1 MDRLTQARP
10 TDDDLRDTWPPEER
24 AALLAGVRARA
35 LTDVRRRPHR
45 RAMWLVAAS
54 VTAIAVVP
62 TVLEGGDA
70 HARNDIRQL
79 AAAAADTDGLTFGPG
94 TYLHVKTE
102 SVQENSRIF
111 GDGRTL
117 DTNREVWVRWDG
129 AQWAVDTRP
138 SAGWTEYHYFAPSS
152 DIGFSSPTPQFV
164 AHLPDAPAELREYL
178 DTNVSGSNSHDE
190 ALFFAVTDLANS
202 HLLDPATLAVALEAI
217 ADVDGV
223 KTEDVEVEGREAVEI
238 SYRRFHFNLL
248 GVDSVTIDKE
258 TAQVLRVSS
267 SSPGGTYT
275 STTTLAE
282 SVDRIPAPVLA
293 AYDKYGNGTRVCSDG
308 REATG
313 DGEC

>member
-10 TDDDLRDTWPPEER
+10 TDLDLREAWPLEER
-24 AALLAGVRARA
+24 AALLARVRATATRE
-35 LTDVRRRPHR
+35 VRCHPHR
-45 RAMWLVAAS
+45 RAVWLAAAS
-54 VTAIAVVP
+54 VTALAVIP
-62 TVLEGGDA
+62 TVLDGGDA
-70 HARNDIRQL
+70 QARNDIRQL
-79 AAAAADTDGLTFGPG
+79 AAAAADTDGFSFGPG

-102 SVQENSRIF
+102 SVQENSRVF
-111 GDGRTL
+111 GDGRTY
-117 DTNREVWVRWDG
+117 DTNREAWIRWDG

-138 SAGWTEYHYFAPSS
+138 SAGWIEYHYFAPST

-164 AHLPDAPAELREYL
+164 AQLPDAPAELREYL
-178 DTNVSGSNSHDE
+178 DNNVSGSNSHDE
-190 ALFFAVTDLANS
+190 ALFVAITDLANS

-217 ADVDGV
+217 TDVDGV

-238 SYRRFHFNLL
+238 SYRRFHLNVL

-258 TAQVLRVSS
+258 TAQVLRVRS

-282 SVDRIPAPVLA
+282 SVDRIPALVLA
-293 AYDKYGNGTRVCSDG
+293 AHDKYGNGTRVCSDG